1 MAEKNVISRKD
12 KVKPRTEAAAATQAS
27 GGGSPPP
34 PPQQPE
40 VDEVEA
46 SRAPLMDHL
55 VELRQRLMRILYAL
69 VILFCA
75 AWFISEVVL
84 GFLLEPLR
92 DSAVRHG
99 RPPDQPFET
108 MTNAPLEMIFVKLK
122 VCFVLALAAGFPYFA
137 WQVYGFVAP
146 GLYKRER
153 AAVMPFLVVM
163 PILFLAGSA
172 LVYYSILP
180 IFLDLSFD
188 QEFTGSMVKVVY
200 VPKVKEY
207 YDLAISLVT
216 CFGIAFQLPVV
227 MALLSMAGVVQSSML
242 RKGRKYAL
250 LIIFVVAAV
259 VTPPDPFSQFIL
271 GIPLYLLYE
280 AGIIVAWVI
289 ERGRKRREAEEAR
302 REAEEEKREA
312 AAEEARRR
320 AAAQAGPPP
329 GSVPAGE

>member
-1 MAEKNVISRKD
+1 MAEKNIISRKD
-12 KVKPRTEAAAATQAS
+12 KFKARPGATGMAASSA
-27 GGGSPPP
+27 SPPP
-34 PPQQPE
+34 PPEPE
-40 VDEVEA
+40 QDEVEA

-55 VELRQRLMRILYAL
+55 VELRKRLMHILYAL
-69 VILFCA
+69 VILICG
-75 AWFISEVVL
+75 AWFISQDVL
-84 GFLLEPLR
+84 EFLLTPLR

-99 RPPDQPFET
+99 RSPTEEFQT
-108 MTNAPLEMIFVKLK
+108 MTNAPLELIFVKLK
-122 VCFVLALAAGFPYFA
+122 VCFVLALAAGFPFFA

-153 AAVMPFLVVM
+153 AAVMPFLFVM
-163 PILFLAGSA
+163 PILFVAGSA

-180 IFLDLSFD
+180 IFSDLSFD
-188 QEFTGSMVKVVY
+188 QEFAGGNVKVVY

-216 CFGIAFQLPVV
+216 CFGLAFQLPVV
-227 MALLSMAGVVQSSML
+227 MALLAMAGVVQPSAL

-280 AGIIVAWVI
+280 AGIIVSWVI
-289 ERGRKRREAEEAR
+289 HRGRQRREAEEEK

>member
-1 MAEKNVISRKD
+1 MSENNLVSRKD
-12 KVKPRTEAAAATQAS
+12 KFKPKKSTAVAPVAATSMAPP
-27 GGGSPPP
+27 SPPP
-34 PPQQPE
+34 PPI
-40 VDEVEA
+40 DEVEA

-55 VELRQRLMRILYAL
+55 IELRQRLMRIVICLAVL
-69 VILFCA
+69 VCA
-75 AWFISEVVL
+75 AWFISDFVL
-84 GFLLEPLR
+84 TYLLEPLR

-99 RPPDQPFET
+99 RPADQPFET

-122 VCFVLALAAGFPYFA
+122 VCFVIALAAGFPFFA

-153 AAVMPFLVVM
+153 AAILPFLIVM

-172 LVYYSILP
+172 LVYFQILP
-180 IFLDLSFD
+180 IFSDLSFD
-188 QEFTGSMVKVVY
+188 QEINSQLVKVVY
-200 VPKVKEY
+200 VPKVKEF

-216 CFGIAFQLPVV
+216 CFGLAFQLPVV
-227 MALLSMAGVVQSSML
+227 MALLSLAGVIQSSFL

-280 AGIIVAWVI
+280 AGIVVAWVI
-289 ERGRKRREAEEAR
+289 ERGRNKREAAEAKAEEDEAR
-302 REAEEEKREA
+302 REAADEET
-312 AAEEARRR
+312 RRR
-320 AAAQAGPPP
+320 AAAQAAGAA
-329 GSVPAGE
+329 PAGE